1 MWIHCYS
8 DGGAMADGSLAY
20 TSYLPCTNLHAAHV
34 RRVHGQGGQQQL
46 RHGKDKGHDHGKV
59 LTNKPS

>member
-1 MWIHCYS
+1 
-8 DGGAMADGSLAY
+8 MADGSLTY
-20 TSYLPCTNLHAAHV
+20 TSYLPCTHLHAAHV

-46 RHGKDKGHDHGKV
+46 RHGKDKGHDHAKV